1 MSNTS
6 KRMLRIRPLTKTLFL
21 DLFLDPKARPI
32 FIYVN
37 LKSAKK
43 PEVRAFV
50 RFYLK
55 QAKELAKEVGYVPLP
70 DQDYQK
76 YLDKFENDFLKL
88 AKR

>member
-1 MSNTS
+1 MSIS
-6 KRMLRIRPLTKTLFL
+6 SR
-21 DLFLDPKARPI
+21 
-32 FIYVN
+32 
-37 LKSAKK
+37 LKN
-43 PEVRAFV
+43 PRFDEFV

-76 YLDKFENDFLKL
+76 HLDKFENDFLKL